1 MSQNRQNSEKPN
13 EQQLVRVVRDLV
25 ESQKQTHQLQQ
36 QELELER
43 EKIRSNE
50 KIALT
55 SIEAQKGDRTAQ
67 MSLLSKMHRTQY
79 ILFGIIA
86 ILVVVVLVV
95 AMQTNNTALAS
106 EIVKIGGAVL
116 LGYIAGVNKGKVSA
130 LEKKGQDDE

>member
-116 LGYIAGVNKGKVSA
+116 LGYIAGVNKGKASA
-130 LEKKGQDDE
+130 LEKQRQDDE

>member
-13 EQQLVRVVRDLV
+13 EHQLVRVVRDLV
-25 ESQKQTHQLQQ
+25 ETQKQTHQLQQ

>member
-1 MSQNRQNSEKPN
+1 MGQNRHHSDKPN

-55 SIEAQKGDRTAQ
+55 SIEAQKGVRTAQ
-67 MSLLSKMHRTQY
+67 ISLFSKIHKTRH

-86 ILVVVVLVV
+86 FLVAVVLVV
-95 AMQTNNTALAS
+95 AMKTNNTALAS
-106 EIVKIGGAVL
+106 EMVKIGGAVL
-116 LGYIAGVNKGKVSA
+116 LGYVAGVNRGKAST
-130 LEKKGQDDE
+130 LEKQRRDDE

>member
-1 MSQNRQNSEKPN
+1 MNQNRQNSDKPN

-25 ESQKQTHQLQQ
+25 ESQKHTHQLQQ

-50 KIALT
+50 KIALA

-67 MSLLSKMHRTQY
+67 MTLFSKIHRTQY
-79 ILFGIIA
+79 ILFGVIA
-86 ILVVVVLVV
+86 VLVVVVLVV
-95 AMQTNNTALAS
+95 AMSTNNTALAS

-116 LGYIAGVNKGKVSA
+116 LGYLAGVNKGKASV
-130 LEKKGQDDE
+130 LEKQKQEDE

>member
-13 EQQLVRVVRDLV
+13 EHQLVRVVRDLV
-25 ESQKQTHQLQQ
+25 ETQKQTHQLQQ

-116 LGYIAGVNKGKVSA
+116 LGYIAGVNKGKASA

>member
-1 MSQNRQNSEKPN
+1 MSQNSEKPN

-79 ILFGIIA
+79 ILFGVIA

-95 AMQTNNTALAS
+95 AMQTNNAALAS

-116 LGYIAGVNKGKVSA
+116 LGYIAGVNKGKASA
-130 LEKKGQDDE
+130 LEKQRQDDE